1 LCIFFINR
9 NKKINKKVLKN
20 LKNFKLNY
28 ISKRNYT
35 KFNKFIKKTG
45 QVKEGFDKMQDAL
58 KKYEYSSK
66 LIYFDRVSTIFLMA
80 GFLNWSLS
88 ILGIS
93 IVFSSFTLAKISL
106 LEFLI
111 SFCII
116 IYVYMK
122 RLLYIYNYNLDCNPG
137 TLVKLL
143 AMNTATTR
151 FGTKAIMVV
160 CGATVSSNY
169 VISEITNV
177 SIFKEYGKDYIYG
190 DKTFAETTKSIY
202 HKIKDGPKD

>member
-1 LCIFFINR
+1 MFIINR
-9 NKKINKKVLKN
+9 NKKINKKN

-28 ISKRNYT
+28 ILKRNYT
-35 KFNKFIKKTG
+35 KFNEFIKKTS

-58 KKYEYSSK
+58 KKYEHSSK

-80 GFLNWSLS
+80 GFFSWSLS

-111 SFCII
+111 SFCIN
-116 IYVYMK
+116 IYVYIK
-122 RLLYIYNYNLDCNPG
+122 RLVYIYNYNLDCNPG
-137 TLVKLL
+137 LLAKLL
-143 AMNTATTR
+143 AVNKATTS
-151 FGTKAIMVV
+151 FGTKVIIAV

-169 VISEITNV
+169 VICEFTDV

-190 DKTFAETTKSIY
+190 DKTFSETTKSIY